1 MSKRQD
7 LVHGVKYQ
15 SGVNHPINVKLA
27 KILDLCNAALI
38 ESNIVDFKGTSD
50 GFQNVVYDADG
61 EL

>member
-1 MSKRQD
+1 VSKCQD

-15 SGVNHPINVKLA
+15 GGVNHPINVKLA

-38 ESNIVDFKGTSD
+38 ESNVVDFEGASD
-50 GFQNVVYDADG
+50 GFQHVIYDADG